1 VGRLEMKNICKKDSR
16 TYFRRKVHGKD
27 TYIRMPDISDPAF
40 ASRYAELM
48 RPGTQRVA
56 PLPNT
61 IGAMVIEYK
70 KSTSFKRLSEKT
82 KADRSRY
89 LDMIAVDHGHRSVK
103 GCTRPMVRKMRDV
116 YADKPGKANVW
127 LVVFRCVMEQAIEA
141 EIIRE
146 NPARGIEVM
155 ELGEHEPWPA
165 DVLDRALAA
174 ASPMLRLA
182 IVTGLCS
189 GARIGDAIRMQHGWH
204 DRQMMTFT
212 TSKRVGKRREGKQV
226 HIPMHPLWVAEIDK
240 HPRNA
245 ITLLYDRSGKPFSDT
260 DRVQERVRRLMEQI
274 GSPTYETNGHQRG
287 YSFHG
292 LRKNAACYLAQL
304 GLNEGE
310 IGIICA
316 MTPET
321 VRHYTKRKNN
331 LMIAQGIAS
340 RVTKGDVLPP
350 KGGTKQ
356 EERKIND

>member
-1 VGRLEMKNICKKDSR
+1 MGRLEMKNVQRKKDGR
-16 TYFRRKVHGKD
+16 LYFRRKVNGQD
-27 TYIRMPDISDPAF
+27 TYHRLPDIDDPSF
-40 ASRYAELM
+40 AARYAELS
-48 RPGTQRVA
+48 RPETQRLA
-56 PLPNT
+56 PLQGT
-61 IGAMVIEYK
+61 IGAMVIAYK
-70 KSTSFKRLSEKT
+70 QSTSFKRLSEKT
-82 KADRSRY
+82 KADRTRY

-116 YADKPGKANVW
+116 YADTPGKANVW
-127 LVVFRCVMEQAIEA
+127 LVAFRCVMEQAIEA

-146 NPARGIEVM
+146 NPARGIEMM

-165 DVLDRALAA
+165 DVLERALAA

-182 IVTGLCS
+182 IITGLCS
-189 GARIGDAIRMQHGWH
+189 GARIGDAIKMQHGWH

-240 HPRNA
+240 HQRNA
-245 ITLLYDRSGKPFSDT
+245 ITLLYDRAGKPFSDT
-260 DRVQERVRRLMEQI
+260 DIVQERVRRLMEQI
-274 GSPTYETNGHQRG
+274 GSPTYETNGRQRG

-292 LRKNAACYLAQL
+292 LRKNAACYLAEL
-304 GLNEGE
+304 GLSEDE

-340 RVTKGDVLPP
+340 RVTRGDVLPL
-350 KGGTKQ
+350 KGGQAK
-356 EERKIND
+356 RSAK